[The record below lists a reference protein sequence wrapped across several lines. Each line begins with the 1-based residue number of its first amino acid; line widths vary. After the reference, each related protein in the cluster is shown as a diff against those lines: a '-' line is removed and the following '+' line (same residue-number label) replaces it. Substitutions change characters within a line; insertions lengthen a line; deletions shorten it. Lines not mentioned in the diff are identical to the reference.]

1 MKFSVAPESTSARVS
16 VLLATE
22 LTYTRTV
29 IDLLFDMY
37 TCSGLWALIQTV
49 RIRPSENPILLRSV
63 PSYWTAPP
71 FLQVPILLW
80 QRVCRPNCRTVL
92 FLRSV
97 GPLPWCRLRR
107 RPHSRYRVVA
117 FSWGSC

>member
-29 IDLLFDMY
+29 IDLLFDRY

-49 RIRPSENPILLRSV
+49 RIRPSENPILLRLV

-71 FLQVPILLW
+71 FPRVPAWLW
-80 QRVCRPNCRTVL
+80 RRVCRLGYRMVPL
-92 FLRSV
+92 LRGV
-97 GPLPWCRLRR
+97 GPLLWCRL
-107 RPHSRYRVVA
+107 
-117 FSWGSC
+117 